1 MTIINATTQGKA
13 AYIITDTAYCN
24 PDGTVAALA
33 SKFIVGRAFPFLM
46 APTGNPNLFR
56 LGELIENARPR
67 SGTDLIA
74 KMPDILR
81 SLEAG
86 GGEFDLDAG
95 FVIATWNK
103 RHGRPML
110 HLIANT
116 DNHWPG
122 LLTPFE
128 PYFIEHVIGGQI
140 TVDDA
145 LGRRVDVSDPR
156 SFDPC
161 RDGKM
166 LVDVQRRSHRFEHM
180 VTPAFRIGGAV
191 EVGTLTRHRA
201 DIKQVHEWSEDRIGE
216 LIVPTM
222 EAA

>member
-1 MTIINATTQGKA
+1 MTIINAMTQGKA
-13 AYIITDTAYCN
+13 AHIITDTAYCN

-33 SKFIVGRAFPFLM
+33 SKFIVGRALPFLI

-56 LGELIENARPR
+56 LAAIIDEVRPR
-67 SGTDLIA
+67 SGNDLIRE
-74 KMPDILR
+74 MPEILR
-81 SLEAG
+81 ALEASG
-86 GGEFDLDAG
+86 GSHELDAG

-122 LLTPFE
+122 VLTPLE
-128 PYFIEHVIGGQI
+128 PYVIEYVIGGQI

-156 SFDPC
+156 SFDPH
-161 RDGKM
+161 RDGKI
-166 LVDVQRRSHRFEHM
+166 LVDVQRRKHRFEHLG
-180 VTPAFRIGGAV
+180 TPAHRIGGAV

-201 DIKQVHEWSEDRIGE
+201 SIREIHQWPEDRIGS
-216 LIVPTM
+216 LIEPAM
-222 EAA
+222 EEA